1 MDLHFRRE
9 ASVGLL
15 VILGLVA
22 FVLVSLLDK
31 PTPETVM
38 QRWLQRVAP
47 KDAPSTPE
55 ASTTVTITKA
65 AAS

>member
-1 MDLHFRRE
+1 MSANELWTSTPGGALLAAAVLLPF
-9 ASVGLL
+9 VGMLLGLL
-15 VILGLVA
+15 LGG
-22 FVLVSLLDK
+22 
-31 PTPETVM
+31 
-38 QRWLQRVAP
+38 RWLQRVAP